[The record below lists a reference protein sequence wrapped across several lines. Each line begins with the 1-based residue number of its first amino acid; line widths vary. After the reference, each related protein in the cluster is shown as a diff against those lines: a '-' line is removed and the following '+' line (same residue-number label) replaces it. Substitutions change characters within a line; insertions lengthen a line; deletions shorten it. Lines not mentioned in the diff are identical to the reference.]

1 MKKQIMTVILV
12 KKEISDTNMRKLNVT
27 EEELKG
33 MLILNAY
40 HELKN
45 INLKKTILGAYE
57 ISVNKCLIL
66 I

>member
-12 KKEISDTNMRKLNVT
+12 KKEISDTNMRKLNIT

-40 HELKN
+40 HELKS
-45 INLKKTILGAYE
+45 ISLKKQSLVLMKY
-57 ISVNKCLIL
+57 
-66 I
+66 

>member
-12 KKEISDTNMRKLNVT
+12 KKEISDTNMRKLNIT

-45 INLKKTILGAYE
+45 INLKKQSLVLMKYH
-57 ISVNKCLIL
+57 LINV
-66 I
+66 

>member
-12 KKEISDTNMRKLNVT
+12 KKEISDTTMRKLNIT

-40 HELKN
+40 HELKS
-45 INLKKTILGAYE
+45 ISLKKQSLVLMKY
-57 ISVNKCLIL
+57 
-66 I
+66 

>member
-12 KKEISDTNMRKLNVT
+12 KKEISDTNMRKLNIT

-33 MLILNAY
+33 MLILTAY

-45 INLKKTILGAYE
+45 INLKKQSLVLMKY
-57 ISVNKCLIL
+57 
-66 I
+66 

>member
-12 KKEISDTNMRKLNVT
+12 KKEISDTTMRKLNIT

-45 INLKKTILGAYE
+45 ISLKKQSLVLMKY
-57 ISVNKCLIL
+57 
-66 I
+66 

>member
-40 HELKN
+40 HEFKN

>member
-12 KKEISDTNMRKLNVT
+12 KKEISDTNMRKLNIT

-45 INLKKTILGAYE
+45 ISLKKQSLELMKY
-57 ISVNKCLIL
+57 
-66 I
+66 